1 MATVV
6 IDADDVARRLYGRPV
21 GGLSEGELRE
31 LSRHL
36 ADLAVGQLSR
46 ERRVVS
52 VVAHVDALVHAV
64 GGAVWEQMCRTAR
77 CDYVYVDMGRLQ
89 YNIDKTCGNVA
100 ALVLLMSVLK
110 RSNEDVATV
119 VRAADSYAVEV
130 VGQEVYYAVVR
141 REGCAPVKYVSTS

>member
-1 MATVV
+1 MATV
-6 IDADDVARRLYGRPV
+6 IDADAVARRLYGRPV

-36 ADLAVGQLSR
+36 AALAVGQLSR

-64 GGAVWEQMCRTAR
+64 GDAVWGQMCKTAR
-77 CDYVYVDMGRLQ
+77 CDYVHVGGGRLQ
-89 YNIDKTCGNVA
+89 YNIDRACGNVA
-100 ALVLLMSVLK
+100 ALLLLMSMLK
-110 RSNEDVATV
+110 RSNEDVAAV
-119 VRAADSYAVEV
+119 VAAADSYAVEV

-141 REGCAPVKYVSTS
+141 REGCAPVRQVSTS